1 MARPEERNISRRKGC
16 AEGREGSAGG
26 RLEWPGVMLNINKI
40 FLKKYSNF
48 LFFQMN
54 RCLQPLWRMGENFCD
69 LKKKNLMIINGRFF
83 REQGAIEMIYP
94 PGGCP

>member
-1 MARPEERNISRRKGC
+1 
-16 AEGREGSAGG
+16 
-26 RLEWPGVMLNINKI
+26 MLNINKI
-40 FLKKYSNF
+40 FLKYSNF

-69 LKKKNLMIINGRFF
+69 LKKNLMIINGRFF